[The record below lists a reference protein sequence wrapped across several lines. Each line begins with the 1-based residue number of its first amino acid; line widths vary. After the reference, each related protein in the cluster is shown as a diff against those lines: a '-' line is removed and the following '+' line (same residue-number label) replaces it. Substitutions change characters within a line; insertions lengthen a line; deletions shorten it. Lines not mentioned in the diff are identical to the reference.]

1 MRIPLVP
8 RIDWSRVA
16 LRWLPFA
23 DAATEDLPLP
33 RLLRLSLFQL
43 SVGMATVLM
52 VGTLNRVMIV
62 ELGVGAWLVSLMVA
76 LPLLVAPLRALIGL
90 KSDLH
95 RSFIGWKRV
104 PYIWMGTLVQFGG
117 LAIMPFALI
126 LLAGETR
133 VQLVAGHAASALA
146 FLLVGAGLQVTQT
159 TGLALATDLA
169 PAHSRPRVVAL
180 MYVMLLAGMV
190 GAGLVYS
197 ALLADFSPTRLV
209 QVVQG
214 TALLALALNAVSMWK
229 QEPRTSRRTPGQ
241 AAREPAGFAAH
252 WKRLA
257 SRSRMTRFLLTVG
270 LGTAAF
276 NMQDII
282 LEPYGGEVLGLPV
295 GATTLLTGLTSAGAL
310 AAFAWAGRR
319 LARGADPMRVAAW
332 GLVAGLAAFSAVIFA
347 EPLDSPMLFRAG
359 ATLIGFGGGL
369 FAVGT
374 LSSAMSLESGGM
386 HGLVLG
392 AWGAVQATCA
402 GSAIALGGAL
412 RDLVAHLGATGV
424 LGGVMTDVGASYGVV
439 YHLEL
444 ALLFVTLVALGP
456 LVRPAARTDRTDTP
470 GKFGLADLPG

>member
-23 DAATEDLPLP
+23 DAATDDLPLP

-104 PYIWMGTLVQFGG
+104 PFIWMGTLLQFGG

-126 LLAGETR
+126 LLAGETQ

-169 PAHSRPRVVAL
+169 PTHARPRVVAL

-190 GAGLVYS
+190 GAGAVYS

-214 TALLALALNAVSMWK
+214 TALVTLLLNAVSMWK
-229 QEPRTSRRTPGQ
+229 QEPRTHRRAPDGTPQ
-241 AAREPAGFAAH
+241 PRVRFAEH
-252 WKRLA
+252 WQRLA

-295 GATTLLTGLTSAGAL
+295 GATTLLTGLTSLGAL
-310 AAFAWAGRR
+310 VAFGWAARQ

-332 GLVAGLAAFSAVIFA
+332 GLVAGLFAFSAVIFA
-347 EPLDSPMLFRAG
+347 DPLGSPALFRVG
-359 ATLIGFGGGL
+359 ATLIGFGSGL

-374 LSSAMSLESGGM
+374 LSAAMNLESDGL

-412 RDLVAHLGATGV
+412 RDAVAHLGATGA
-424 LGGVMTDVGASYGVV
+424 LGEVMNHAGASYGVV

-444 ALLFVTLVALGP
+444 VLLFFTLVALGP
-456 LVRPAARTDRTDTP
+456 LVRPTARTDRHDNP